1 MERKRFQAFYSKNAG
16 FQPEIAVVVKRN
28 GRYETTSRRL
38 MLRAFSLS
46 EKRSQIRIML
56 DFVEVAALARQ
67 IKAILKQERKKTTPI
82 IHTTE
87 KNGEKSKATITL
99 DRFQP
104 GKLAV
109 VFQRDNSQINV
120 VLSDRE
126 AIAFVDLLQNVV
138 FPFIVEEK
146 VEKIEEEGEG
156 EVKTEVEDPFPEV
169 EEIEEEL
176 PW

>member
-28 GRYETTSRRL
+28 GRYETMSGRL

-46 EKRSQIRIML
+46 ERSQIRIML

>member
-1 MERKRFQAFYSKNAG
+1 MERKRFQAFYSKTAG

-28 GRYETTSRRL
+28 GRYETTSGRL

-46 EKRSQIRIML
+46 ERSQIRIML

-120 VLSDRE
+120 ALSDRE

-138 FPFIVEEK
+138 FPLIVEER
-146 VEKIEEEGEG
+146 VERIEEEGEG
-156 EVKTEVEDPFPEV
+156 KVKTEVEDPFPEV